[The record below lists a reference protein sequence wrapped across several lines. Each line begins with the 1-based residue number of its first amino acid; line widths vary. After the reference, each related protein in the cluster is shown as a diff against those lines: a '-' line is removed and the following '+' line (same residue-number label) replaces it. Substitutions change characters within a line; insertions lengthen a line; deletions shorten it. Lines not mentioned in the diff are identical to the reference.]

1 MDFNLMPLWLAAAL
15 IVIGPTLLAMSGTV
29 LVRRQ
34 FGLESLSTN
43 NEVAGFTFATVG
55 VLYAVLLG
63 FAVIVVWERFR
74 DVEDSVAHEAGAA
87 ATLYRLSDGIQG
99 EPGPTLRNRVTAYL
113 ESAISQDW
121 PALAEGNGSEAT
133 TRALADTYSA
143 ALTYAPA
150 DDREALLMQE
160 ILSQLNV
167 LGSARRE
174 RVARSAGVVPGVL
187 WPVLFG
193 GAIITI
199 GFTFFFGTK
208 NLSAQTLMT
217 GALSLL
223 IFAALLV
230 IVTVNRPF
238 AGSVNVHPEAL
249 VQVLEDLGRARTPQ

>member
-1 MDFNLMPLWLAAAL
+1 MDFNLMPLWLAGAL
-15 IVIGPTLLAMSGTV
+15 IVIGPTLLAMAGTV

-43 NEVAGFTFATVG
+43 NEVAGFKFATVG
-55 VLYAVLLG
+55 VLYAVLVG
-63 FAVIVVWERFR
+63 FAVIVVWERFS
-74 DVEDSVAHEAGAA
+74 DVEDNVAREAGAGNA
-87 ATLYRLSDGIQG
+87 
-99 EPGPTLRNRVTAYL
+99 
-113 ESAISQDW
+113 SA
-121 PALAEGNGSEAT
+121 AT
-133 TRALADTYSA
+133 TRALADIYSA
-143 ALTYAPA
+143 ALTYVPA

-160 ILSQLNV
+160 IMSQLDN
-167 LGSARRE
+167 LGTARRE
-174 RVARSAGVVPGVL
+174 RVAKSAGVVPGVL

-238 AGSVNVHPEAL
+238 AGSVKVHPEAL
-249 VQVLEDLGRARTPQ
+249 VQVLEDLGRARAPQ